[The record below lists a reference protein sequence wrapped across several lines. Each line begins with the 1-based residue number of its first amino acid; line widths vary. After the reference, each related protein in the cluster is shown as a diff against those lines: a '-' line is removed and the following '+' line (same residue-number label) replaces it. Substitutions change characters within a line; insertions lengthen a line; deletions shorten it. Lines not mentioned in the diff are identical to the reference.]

1 MGLCYYPQRAWDDY
15 VNSYP
20 DLESAQKVAVNS
32 YPDLESA
39 QKVAKSKLEPFEFDW
54 YQIVDIRTR
63 LIVEEGQVD

>member
-1 MGLCYYPQRAWDDY
+1 MNVDENNYLLFMGACYYPNRGWNNY
-15 VNSYP
+15 
-20 DLESAQKVAVNS
+20 VNS